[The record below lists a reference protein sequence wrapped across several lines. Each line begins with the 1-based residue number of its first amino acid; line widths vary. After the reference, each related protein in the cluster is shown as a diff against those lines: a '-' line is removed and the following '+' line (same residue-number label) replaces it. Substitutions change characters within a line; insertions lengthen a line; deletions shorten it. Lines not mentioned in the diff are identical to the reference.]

1 VALLVRGSE
10 LVGLPVVTLG
20 GDDVAEVRDVVF
32 DAATG
37 ELTGF
42 TLNKRSRLGGRLKE
56 TLARSAMHGLGPA
69 AVTVADAG
77 ALQPNALAEARKPGS
92 GNVLGDRV
100 MTDTGVVVGI
110 VTDVVLDTATGAVV
124 GYEIEPAESLQG
136 RQGRRSY
143 LPLPDTGAV
152 SGEALIVPAAATDY
166 VSSDLAG
173 FAEAVDRYRDALHGG
188 GDRP

>member
-1 VALLVRGSE
+1 VAVLVRGSE
-10 LVGLPVVTLG
+10 LVGLPVVTLS

-42 TLNKRSRLGGRLKE
+42 TLNKRGRLGGRLKE
-56 TLARSAMHGLGPA
+56 TLVRAAVHGLGPS
-69 AVTVADAG
+69 AVMVADAG
-77 ALQPNALAEARKPGS
+77 ALQPTPLDGSAEPGS

-100 MTDTGVVVGI
+100 MTDTGVVVGT
-110 VTDVVLDTATGAVV
+110 VTDVVLDTASGEVA

-152 SGEALIVPAAATDY
+152 SGEALIVPAAAADY
-166 VSSDLAG
+166 VCSDLAG
-173 FAEAVDRYRDALHGG
+173 FAEAVDRYRDALRGG
-188 GDRP
+188 GARS

>member
-1 VALLVRGSE
+1 MGQLLRGSQ

-32 DAATG
+32 DGTSGA
-37 ELTGF
+37 LTGF

-56 TLARSAMHGLGPA
+56 TLAHSAVHGLGPD
-69 AVTVADAG
+69 AVMIADPSDLVVAPLASAG
-77 ALQPNALAEARKPGS
+77 PGS
-92 GNVLGDRV
+92 GDVLGDRV
-100 MTDTGVVVGI
+100 MTDAGVVVGT

-136 RQGRRSY
+136 RHGRRSY

-152 SGEALIVPAAATDY
+152 SGEALIVPAATIEY
-166 VSSDLAG
+166 VTSDLAG
-173 FAEAVDRYRDALHGG
+173 FAEAVDRYRDVLHRGG
-188 GDRP
+188 S

>member
-1 VALLVRGSE
+1 MAVLVRGSE
-10 LVGLPVVTLG
+10 LVGLPVVTLA

-56 TLARSAMHGLGPA
+56 TLACGSVHGLGPA
-69 AVTVADAG
+69 AVMVADPA
-77 ALQPNALAEARKPGS
+77 ALRHEPLAEASAPGS
-92 GNVLGDRV
+92 GDVLGDRV
-100 MTDTGVVVGI
+100 VTDSGVVVGT
-110 VTDVVLDTATGAVV
+110 VTDVVFDTASGAVV

-152 SGEALIVPAAATDY
+152 SAEALIVPAAATEY
-166 VSSDLAG
+166 VASDLAG
-173 FAEAVDRYRDALHGG
+173 FAEAVDRYRDALRSGG
-188 GDRP
+188 QP